1 MRFVKTLKNGNISVY
16 NFLKNM
22 TNINLIDVISYF
34 SFVENFSLKH
44 EL

>member
-16 NFLKNM
+16 NCLKNM